1 MYGSLVGLVFNGIL
15 NYIFIFGKFG
25 APAMGVTGAALGTTV
40 SRCME
45 LSFILFIIYKNKNIV
60 AGNLSQLLN
69 FDFSL
74 VIKFFKT
81 ATPVIFNDVMWIGGI
96 TAYFVA
102 YSKLGTN
109 ATATMQIANTINN
122 VFNIFGIGIASASA
136 ILIGNKIGAGLEE
149 EAKKDALKISV
160 FGVMIGIII
169 GIVFFVVAPLIA
181 MLFKITPETY
191 QNVIVVLRIMA
202 AALPLRFFGIVQIIG
217 VLRGG
222 GDVLYAIVTE
232 LVAVWCIGVPLSFL
246 GAVYFKFPIVLV
258 YLMVC
263 LEEPFKVVA
272 TVPRLRSGKW
282 IKNLI
287 K

>member
-1 MYGSLVGLVFNGIL
+1 M
-15 NYIFIFGKFG
+15 
-25 APAMGVTGAALGTTV
+25 
-40 SRCME
+40 
-45 LSFILFIIYKNKNIV
+45 
-60 AGNLSQLLN
+60 
-69 FDFSL
+69 
-74 VIKFFKT
+74 
-81 ATPVIFNDVMWIGGI
+81 
-96 TAYFVA
+96 
-102 YSKLGTN
+102 
-109 ATATMQIANTINN
+109 
-122 VFNIFGIGIASASA
+122 
-136 ILIGNKIGAGLEE
+136 IGNKIGAGLEE

-160 FGVMIGIII
+160 FGVMIGVVI
-169 GIVFFVVAPLIA
+169 GILFFAVAPLIA

-191 QNVIVVLRIMA
+191 HNVIIVLRIMA

-222 GDVLYAIVTE
+222 GDVLYAIITE

-263 LEEPFKVVA
+263 LEEPFKVIA
-272 TVPRLRSGKW
+272 TIPRLRSGKW